1 MLINTLLFCVAISF
15 FIDEVIKKYLIKDLK
30 DQYSESCGN
39 KEILRDIKKDV
50 EKVELIKYLFKEE
63 ENI

>member
-1 MLINTLLFCVAISF
+1 VAISF